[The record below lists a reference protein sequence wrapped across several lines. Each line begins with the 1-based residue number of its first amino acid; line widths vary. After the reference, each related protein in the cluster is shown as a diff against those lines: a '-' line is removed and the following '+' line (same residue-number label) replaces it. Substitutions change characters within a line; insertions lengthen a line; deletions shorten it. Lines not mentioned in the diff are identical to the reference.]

1 MEKLVC
7 FLEIGDMK
15 SLSKTGFLL
24 LIFLIFPGLSYAQ
37 AGWCPMWRDRA
48 PYGDYSPNSQWGWYG
63 AKRAV
68 KSAGEAREILE
79 EYLRGYAVLIDTIN
93 EKEWFF
99 EAKIKDK
106 NSTLLDILI
115 VDKRTGRIR
124 SIY

>member
-1 MEKLVC
+1 
-7 FLEIGDMK
+7 MK
-15 SLSKTGFLL
+15 GLSKTGFLL

-37 AGWCPMWRDRA
+37 MGWCPMWRDRA
-48 PYGDYSPNSQWGWYG
+48 PYGDYCPNSQRGWYG

-68 KSAGEAREILE
+68 KSVQEARKILG
-79 EYLRGYAVLIDTIN
+79 EYLKGYDVLIDTIR

-99 EAKIKDK
+99 EAEIKDK
-106 NSTLLDILI
+106 NNTLLDILI

>member
-1 MEKLVC
+1 
-7 FLEIGDMK
+7 MK
-15 SLSKTGFLL
+15 PLSKTVFLL
-24 LIFLIFPGLSYAQ
+24 LTFLTFPGLSYAQ
-37 AGWCPMWRDRA
+37 MGWCPMWRNRA

-63 AKRAV
+63 AKRPV
-68 KSAGEAREILE
+68 KSAGEARKMLE
-79 EYLRGYAVLIDTIN
+79 EYLRGYDVLIDPVK

-99 EAKIKDK
+99 EAKIKDN